1 MKKKRNES
9 LTLDAQYNKK
19 INEFEKRQNKII
31 KLQKDLKVDEKKLN
45 YFIKK
50 TKKKMTDKDFE
61 EYFKL
66 IDDIKVKEG
75 EINNLN
81 SFKNESEYFL
91 NTGNILS
98 EYYSEKQNIEK
109 NVHHNSNNT
118 NKIDNTNSSFNPSVI
133 DFFFNKTHSIN
144 HTILLNNYLQKINEN
159 YTKKKITKINTSVC
173 KVCNIEMLVYNIEGI
188 LECPQCSRIEYN
200 VMDYSKPSYKD
211 PPPEISYF
219 AYKRLNH
226 FNELRRIY
234 AKYNY
239 LHHIY
244 LVIYSSLNYFE

>member
-1 MKKKRNES
+1 MNKKSAS

-19 INEFEKRQNKII
+19 IAEFEKRQNKII
-31 KLQKDLKVDEKKLN
+31 KLQRDLKSDEKKLI
-45 YFIKK
+45 YFKKK
-50 TKKKMTDKDFE
+50 TKIKMDDKDFE

-66 IDDIKVKEG
+66 MDNIRIKEE

-81 SFKNESEYFL
+81 SFKKESEFFL
-91 NTGNILS
+91 NTGDILS
-98 EYYSEKQNIEK
+98 EYYSEKQNIE
-109 NVHHNSNNT
+109 NNT
-118 NKIDNTNSSFNPSVI
+118 NKKHNTDSSSDPSVI

-144 HTILLNNYLQKINEN
+144 HTVLLNNYLQTINEN
-159 YTKKKITKINTSVC
+159 YTKKKITKINTNIC

-226 FNELRRIY
+226 FNEYKCIY
-234 AKYNY
+234 AKHILNILKNILNNY
-239 LHHIY
+239 ILF
-244 LVIYSSLNYFE
+244 N